1 MSINRTIER
10 AIRFLLLFQHDDGWW
25 ADFQLAPGPS
35 NIWVT
40 AYIGWVLAGQDH
52 PQARDAAALAW
63 HWLSAQQS
71 PGWGY
76 NPLTPQDA
84 DSTLWAL
91 QLAAA
96 VGARGRGDGG
106 TRGWGDSS
114 EAGGEK
120 VIPLNPTWYQ
130 TRVEQGYRFL
140 QQHRQPGGGVATYAQ
155 DQEIRA
161 FIGASPSVSF
171 QGWCQPHVC
180 VTAAAA
186 GIDELTA
193 DACEFLRA
201 NQSADGCWHSY
212 WWCEDEYATS
222 LAVLGLQK
230 QDHPEDRERID
241 RAVQWGLT
249 RITAQGWVPS
259 TLYRYGSPFATAWVI
274 SLLSTRKQL
283 QVVRDAMERAWQWL
297 KGQQKPNG
305 SWLGSACLRVP
316 PPDWR
321 NPETYNRWK
330 LGRKIEGGISLDQNS
345 LFTTATAIAALSHW
359 KTQIG

>member
-1 MSINRTIER
+1 MSIDRTIER

-40 AYIGWVLAGQDH
+40 AYIGLVLAGQDR
-52 PQARDAAALAW
+52 PQAREAAALAW

-96 VGARGRGDGG
+96 VGA
-106 TRGWGDSS
+106 T
-114 EAGGEK
+114 
-120 VIPLNPTWYQ
+120 Q

-140 QQHRQPGGGVATYAQ
+140 QQHLRSGGGVATYAR
-155 DQEIRA
+155 DREIRA

-171 QGWCQPHVC
+171 EGWCQPHVC
-180 VTAAAA
+180 VTAAAT
-186 GIDELTA
+186 GIDELAA

-222 LAVLGLQK
+222 LAVLGLHK
-230 QDHPEDRERID
+230 QNRPEDRERID
-241 RAVQWGLT
+241 RAVQWGLR

-259 TLYRYGSPFATAWVI
+259 TLYRYGSSFATAWVI
-274 SLLSTRKQL
+274 SLLSTRQQL
-283 QVVRDAMERAWQWL
+283 KVVRDAMERAWQWL

-305 SWLGSACLRVP
+305 SWLGSASLRVP
-316 PPDWR
+316 PPDLR
-321 NPETYNRWK
+321 NPQTYDRWK

-359 KTQIG
+359 KTQIS